1 MNKSNLESDSG
12 NEVAGDVDTEITVYE
27 SEDRNIQ
34 DKTEPGPS
42 GLSVSDISQTS
53 ESRVVNICNAIDSQD
68 DSDAHKNDNI
78 SCMEIVPDVTFIACI
93 YDLRWW
99 IGIVKQESAEHGD
112 YWVNFMI
119 PSGEAKQY
127 SWPEKKD
134 TCWIESTNILCTV
147 ETPFITS
154 SSVRGYSLAETE
166 IKRIADIFKQKCRH

>member
-1 MNKSNLESDSG
+1 MVQGQKLRPTYFIRLNKSNLESDSG
-12 NEVAGDVDTEITVYE
+12 NEVAGDVDKEITVYE

-34 DKTEPGPS
+34 DKTEPS

-78 SCMEIVPDVTFIACI
+78 SCMEIVPDVAFIACI
-93 YDLRWW
+93 YDLRWC

-112 YWVNFMI
+112 YLISFMI

-127 SWPEKKD
+127 YWPEKKD
-134 TCWIESTNILCTV
+134 IC
-147 ETPFITS
+147 
-154 SSVRGYSLAETE
+154 
-166 IKRIADIFKQKCRH
+166 

>member
-1 MNKSNLESDSG
+1 MLLL
-12 NEVAGDVDTEITVYE
+12 I
-27 SEDRNIQ
+27 I
-34 DKTEPGPS
+34 
-42 GLSVSDISQTS
+42 I
-53 ESRVVNICNAIDSQD
+53 VNICNAIDSQD

-78 SCMEIVPDVTFIACI
+78 SCMEIVPDVTFVACI

-112 YWVNFMI
+112 YLVSFMI

-127 SWPEKKD
+127 YWPEKKD
-134 TCWIESTNILCTV
+134 ICWIESTNILCPV
-147 ETPFITS
+147 ETPFSTS

>member
-1 MNKSNLESDSG
+1 MLLLFVT
-12 NEVAGDVDTEITVYE
+12 NEDVVLNETKLQ
-27 SEDRNIQ
+27 DRFLSAMTI
-34 DKTEPGPS
+34 PGTQKLHRFIPLNNNQ
-42 GLSVSDISQTS
+42 LSVSDISQTS

-78 SCMEIVPDVTFIACI
+78 SCMEIVPDVTFVACI

-112 YWVNFMI
+112 YLVSFMI

-127 SWPEKKD
+127 YWPEKKD
-134 TCWIESTNILCTV
+134 ICWIESTNILCPV
-147 ETPFITS
+147 ETPFSTS

-166 IKRIADIFKQKCRH
+166 IKRIADIFKQK